1 MSFSVLL
8 FCLVWCFVLDEIEFL
23 LSLEIHG
30 TLFHA
35 QILVEHKANEE
46 QVEPYTYDGLPEENL
61 NTKVDRE

>member
-1 MSFSVLL
+1 
-8 FCLVWCFVLDEIEFL
+8 